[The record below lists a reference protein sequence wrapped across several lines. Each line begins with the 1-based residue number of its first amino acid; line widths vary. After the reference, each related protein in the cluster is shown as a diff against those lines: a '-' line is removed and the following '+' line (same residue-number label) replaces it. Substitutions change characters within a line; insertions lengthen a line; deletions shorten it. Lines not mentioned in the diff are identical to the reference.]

1 MLALSFAVWSMSDLA
16 NLPITSWSS
25 SQIAQDT
32 RTVREHTVADQ
43 ISIWSTPNR

>member
-1 MLALSFAVWSMSDLA
+1 MLILSFAVWSMSDLA
-16 NLPITSWSS
+16 NLPITS

-43 ISIWSTPNR
+43 ISVKGM